1 LIEGTGTEPD
11 EEILKND
18 RSKVFTRC
26 WVAVAQDRRYR
37 EESCDVMEE
46 KDQGGGDGTEESDK
60 WAAFQRG
67 MPMAAFAPPVQI
79 EENKIPSSRGV
90 YLVDRRLFAPPSD
103 KRHTH
108 WGRVRGLKGET
119 RSRLHSYS
127 STKKGAGGFV
137 RPGVSFFISKLFTL
151 CPVWRNVSTKQR
163 RHCLMVITGGS

>member
-67 MPMAAFAPPVQI
+67 MPMAAFAPPVQLR
-79 EENKIPSSRGV
+79 K
-90 YLVDRRLFAPPSD
+90 
-103 KRHTH
+103 
-108 WGRVRGLKGET
+108 T
-119 RSRLHSYS
+119 RFHHH
-127 STKKGAGGFV
+127 AA
-137 RPGVSFFISKLFTL
+137 FTL
-151 CPVWRNVSTKQR
+151 LTAA
-163 RHCLMVITGGS
+163 CLPLQAISGIRIGEGCVA